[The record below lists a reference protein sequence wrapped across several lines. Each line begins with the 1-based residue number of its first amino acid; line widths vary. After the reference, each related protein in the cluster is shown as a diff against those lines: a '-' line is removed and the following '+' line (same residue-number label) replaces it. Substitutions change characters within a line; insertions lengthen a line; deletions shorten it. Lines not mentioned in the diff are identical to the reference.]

1 MAMIPTR
8 PDNTAPEPGT
18 LTVPADGGWAHGA
31 ETWITGPTGTLLVTA
46 VTAAILG
53 ALAAYLITRRT
64 SNKTNISRHLMYLP
78 LLLVN
83 AAAVYGQV
91 AFFYESVAP
100 AGWPILGKL
109 ALSILI
115 AAAIESI
122 AVYVGWHAHD
132 ALLMKASATAARLR
146 RASYLLALLVGA
158 INYAHF
164 AGTGFFDPTAA
175 SVAFGLL
182 SLLSP
187 WLWGLH
193 TRRAQHVQLTKE
205 GAIDVAGATFSAE
218 RIWAFPVRA
227 YLARRWSIDH
237 YVTDPREAWDGYN
250 ADLARARA
258 VKPGTRLW
266 AAWMVL
272 AGHADIEPGVVPTR
286 RPGKSAGKI
295 PGAAPGA
302 HPDARP
308 VSGPGAHPA
317 IGSGTATGAGN
328 GVRPGGNSTRNGAGK
343 PARPPTPRRA
353 PQPGNGRT
361 SQPTSAQ
368 LKAFKIRAATPG
380 ITWAQL
386 AAKVG
391 VNERTVRRW
400 FEAARPASEPEE
412 RASMSTPVPAFTL
425 PRTPVLVGVNGHALT
440 TTEETNR

>member
-1 MAMIPTR
+1 MPLIPAR
-8 PDNTAPEPGT
+8 PDDGTFGGGYPVVAPA
-18 LTVPADGGWAHGA
+18 ADSAWYDAAWTWA
-31 ETWITGPTGTLLVTA
+31 TGSTGTTIA
-46 VTAAILG
+46 AAITAAFLG
-53 ALAAYLITRRT
+53 GLAVHLYRRRP
-64 SNKTNISRHLMYLP
+64 SNRNISRHLMYLP

-100 AGWPILGKL
+100 GNWAIPGKL

-146 RASYLLALLVGA
+146 RASYLLALIVGA

-164 AGTGFFDPTAA
+164 AGKGGLFDPTAA

-218 RIWAFPVRA
+218 RIWAFPIRA
-227 YLARRWSIDH
+227 WGARRWSIDN
-237 YVTDPREAWDGYN
+237 YVTDPQTAWDGYN
-250 ADLARARA
+250 AHLDQVRA
-258 VKPGTRLW
+258 VKPSTRAR

-272 AGHADIEPGVVPTR
+272 VGHADIEPGVVPTR
-286 RPGKSAGKI
+286 RPGNGMDKTQ
-295 PGAAPGA
+295 
-302 HPDARP
+302 DL
-308 VSGPGAHPA
+308 GPGNRPGIETGHTAGIRPA
-317 IGSGTATGAGN
+317 IEAGTAQGTATDNAASAMPGPN
-328 GVRPGGNSTRNGAGK
+328 GGRKTTRT
-343 PARPPTPRRA
+343 PTPRRA
-353 PQPGNGRT
+353 SNPGVGRA
-361 SQPTSAQ
+361 SHPTSAQ
-368 LKAFKIRAATPG
+368 LKAFKLREQHPG

-386 AAKVG
+386 AARVG
-391 VNERTVRRW
+391 KNERTVRRW
-400 FEAARPASEPEE
+400 FEAARPPAEPEE
-412 RASMSTPVPAFTL
+412 RALAPTQMPTFPL
-425 PRTPVLVGVNGHALT
+425 PKELVSAAVNGNHFKP
-440 TTEETNR
+440 EER